1 MSNYEFLLK
10 IVPFV
15 WVSEQHF
22 DEATGNFYVDVA
34 DAEDWGRTTLWFHA
48 DGSYIIEEG

>member
-1 MSNYEFLLK
+1 LK

-15 WVSEQHF
+15 WVGEKHI

-34 DAEDWGRTTLWFHA
+34 DAEDWGRISLWFNSK
-48 DGSYIIEEG
+48 GEFITEED